1 MIGLYPQLLMENTA
15 LEQCMTVPLLHR
27 LTFYS
32 FWERKGSGEC
42 TPSLVPDSLLTIHF
56 HKENEE
62 ICFTWLVPP
71 PDDWSPQPSHQQIL
85 IYEVVVYSLEEPIFP
100 SSA

>member
-1 MIGLYPQLLMENTA
+1 MHDRTIVTPTYLLLILGE
-15 LEQCMTVPLLHR
+15 
-27 LTFYS
+27 
-32 FWERKGSGEC
+32 KGFGEC